1 MRANSDFMRSRSP
14 LFVFVSALFLASLV
28 GCSGNVHVTGRVTY
42 PNGQPLTIGQVIFT
56 DDYYMG
62 KSDLDKNGEYSLHSL
77 RRNDGIRKG
86 TYRVYIVCA
95 FRFQETDA
103 IKDPLQSYRFDTPVA
118 LIDDQHTNPDASG
131 WVFDVQKNSRI
142 DLTVYAPG
150 EVPESERTE
159 AAKMMFDPEYR
170 KKVKEQKAKEEGAGP
185 PELKKRRTVNPNLL

>member
-1 MRANSDFMRSRSP
+1 MRLRSP
-14 LFVFVSALFLASLV
+14 LFLVVWTFLLASLV
-28 GCSGNVHVTGRVTY
+28 GCNGNVHVTGRVTY

-62 KSDLDKNGEYSLHSL
+62 KSDLDKNGEYSIHTL

-86 TYRVYIVCA
+86 RYRVYIVCA
-95 FRFQETDA
+95 FRFEETEE
-103 IKDPLQSYRFDTPVA
+103 IKDPLQNYRFDTPVA
-118 LIDDQHTNPDASG
+118 LIDDQHMNPDASG

-142 DLTVYAPG
+142 DLTVYPPG

-170 KKVKEQKAKEEGAGP
+170 KKVKEQKAKEEGAKP
-185 PELKKRRTVNPNLL
+185 PELKKRRTINPNLL